1 MVNLPEDENKN
12 FPKKEEENISK
23 EENKNLNNRNMTC
36 FANEERKSVY
46 YKQRWEK
53 NKLGKGSN

>member
-23 EENKNLNNRNMTC
+23 EEHSNRNMTC
-36 FANEERKSVY
+36 FANEERKSIY

>member
-23 EENKNLNNRNMTC
+23 EENKNLSNRKLTC
-36 FANEERKSVY
+36 FDNEERKSNY
-46 YKQRWEK
+46 YKQRWERTQ
-53 NKLGKGSN
+53 LGKGSN